1 MSLEYVWKLKGLKKA
16 TSTDVTDAII
26 GTQWKLTGTD
36 TGGTSGDFDGATPF
50 KLSEI
55 NPEVF
60 TPFSELTELQVMGW
74 IQNYVSG
81 SNGYWEHINEQINKQ
96 IESKKIEITDVSE
109 TDLPWSTG
117 SLDTTIAPPS
127 E

>member
-1 MSLEYVWKLKGLKKA
+1 MSLEYVWKLKSLKKA

-36 TGGTSGDFDGATPF
+36 ADGISGEFDGATPF

-60 TPFSELTELQVMGW
+60 TPFSELTESQVLGW
-74 IQNYVSG
+74 IQSTVTG
-81 SNGYWEHINEQINKQ
+81 SDGYWSHINERINKQ
-96 IESKKIEITDVSE
+96 IEDKKIEVTDVYE
-109 TDLPWSTG
+109 NDLPWATG
-117 SLDTTIAPPS
+117 GATYTPT

>member
-26 GTQWKLTGTD
+26 GTQWKLSGTD
-36 TGGTSGDFDGATPF
+36 ADGISGEFDGATPF

-60 TPFSELTELQVMGW
+60 TAFSELTEAQVLGW
-74 IQNYVSG
+74 IQNTVTG
-81 SNGYWEHINEQINKQ
+81 SDAYWSHINERINKQ
-96 IESKKIEITDVSE
+96 IEDKKIEVTDVYE
-109 TDLPWSTG
+109 IDLPWSTG
-117 SLDTTIAPPS
+117 GTEYTPP